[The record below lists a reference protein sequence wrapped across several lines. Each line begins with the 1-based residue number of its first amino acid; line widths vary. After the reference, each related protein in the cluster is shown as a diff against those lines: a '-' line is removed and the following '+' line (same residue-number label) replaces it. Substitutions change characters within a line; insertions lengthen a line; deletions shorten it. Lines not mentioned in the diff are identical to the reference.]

1 MTPVLRLAGLS
12 VELRTR
18 QGRFQVVSD
27 LDLDVAAGEVVALVG
42 ESGSGKSMTALA
54 AMHLLPDPPARL
66 ASGSIALL
74 GQETVGL
81 GEAALAKLRGDRMG
95 MVFQEPMTALNP
107 SMRIGDQVAEVLAL
121 HRALPRG
128 AAREA
133 AARLLA
139 RVRIP
144 DAARRLDDYPHRM
157 SGGMRQRVMI
167 AMALACDP
175 ALLIADE
182 PTTALDPTT
191 QAGILH
197 LFREIAEEGRGVLLI
212 THDLGVV
219 AEVADRVAVM
229 YGGRIVE
236 SAALEAL
243 LAAPQHPYAIG
254 LLGALPDA
262 ARPPR
267 GRLTE
272 IPGTVPAPWA
282 LPAGCAFAPRC
293 PRADGRCAAE
303 RPPLAPLRPGHEAAC
318 WHPGMATQ
326 DAA

>member
-1 MTPVLRLAGLS
+1 MTPVLRITGLS

-18 QGRFQVVSD
+18 QGTFNVVSD
-27 LDLDVAAGEVVALVG
+27 LDLDVTAGEVVALVG

-66 ASGSIALL
+66 AAGSIELL
-74 GQETVGL
+74 GDETVGL
-81 GEAALAKLRGDRMG
+81 GEAALARLRGNRMG

-107 SMRIGDQVAEVLAL
+107 SMRIGEQIAEVLAL
-121 HRALPRG
+121 HRGL
-128 AAREA
+128 ARRPSLEA
-133 AARLLA
+133 AARLMA

-144 DAARRLDDYPHRM
+144 DAARRLEDYPHQM
-157 SGGMRQRVMI
+157 SGGMRQRVMV

-191 QAGILH
+191 QAEILH

-236 SAALEAL
+236 RAVVEDL
-243 LAAPQHPYAIG
+243 LAAPEHPYAIG
-254 LLGALPDA
+254 LLGALPD
-262 ARPPR
+262 PSHVPR
-267 GRLTE
+267 SRLVE
-272 IPGTVPAPWA
+272 IPGAVPAPWA
-282 LPAGCAFAPRC
+282 LPRGCAFAPRC
-293 PRADGRCAAE
+293 PRADARCSAD
-303 RPPLAPLRPGHEAAC
+303 RPPLRPLRSGHEAAC
-318 WHPGMATQ
+318 WHPGLTTK

>member
-1 MTPVLRLAGLS
+1 MTAVLSLRGVS
-12 VELRTR
+12 VSLVTR
-18 QGRFQVVSD
+18 RGSFRVVSD

-54 AMHLLPDPPARL
+54 AMHLLPDPPAWL
-66 ASGSIALL
+66 EAGSIRLL

-81 GEAALAKLRGDRMG
+81 PEAALARLRGDRMG
-95 MVFQEPMTALNP
+95 MIFQEPMTALNP
-107 SMRIGDQVAEVLAL
+107 AMRIGAQVAEVLAL
-121 HRALPRG
+121 HRGLRG
-128 AAREA
+128 AALRQA

-144 DAARRLDDYPHRM
+144 DPERRLDDYPHQM

-191 QAGILH
+191 QAEILH

-236 SAALEAL
+236 RTGVEAL
-243 LAAPQHPYAIG
+243 LAGPAHPYAIG
-254 LLGALPDA
+254 LLGALLDPSLPQR
-262 ARPPR
+262 AR
-267 GRLTE
+267 LIE
-272 IPGTVPAPWA
+272 IAGTVPAPWA
-282 LPAGCAFAPRC
+282 LPQGCAFAPRC
-293 PRADGRCAAE
+293 PRAAARCDAE
-303 RPPLAPLRPGHEAAC
+303 RPPLAEVANGHDAAC
-318 WHPGMATQ
+318 WYPG
-326 DAA
+326 AAARSAA